1 MSTTT
6 VEIPKPLNTLSVQ
19 QEKFL
24 RTQTIARV
32 KGVRTLTG
40 LNLMEAIAENAK
52 QRQDASRGSVSLK

>member
-40 LNLMEAIAENAK
+40 LNLMEAIAENA
-52 QRQDASRGSVSLK
+52 QHRQNASRGNVSPK